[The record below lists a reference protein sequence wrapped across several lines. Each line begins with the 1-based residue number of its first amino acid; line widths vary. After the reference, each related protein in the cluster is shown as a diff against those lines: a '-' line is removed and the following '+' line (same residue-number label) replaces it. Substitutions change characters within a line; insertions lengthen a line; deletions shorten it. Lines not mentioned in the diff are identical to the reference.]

1 MTGKRQSMSGFC
13 FDDSGVF
20 VPMVKLQTTGS
31 RESLTSAG
39 KEKEKQMS
47 RSPALFRKKPKRNV
61 AQSVSTFRTYVEED
75 RKSTEGR

>member
-1 MTGKRQSMSGFC
+1 MSGFC

-20 VPMVKLQTTGS
+20 VPMVKLQSTGS

-39 KEKEKQMS
+39 KEKEKQLS

-61 AQSVSTFRTYVEED
+61 TQSVSTFRTYVED
-75 RKSTEGR
+75 GRKSTEGR